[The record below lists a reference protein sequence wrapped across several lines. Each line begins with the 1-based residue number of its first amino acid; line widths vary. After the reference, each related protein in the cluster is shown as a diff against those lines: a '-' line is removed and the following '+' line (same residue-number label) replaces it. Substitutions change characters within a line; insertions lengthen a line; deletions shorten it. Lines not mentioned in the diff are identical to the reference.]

1 MRRVRLAIAD
11 DHALVLASLL
21 QLLSG
26 CQGIDVVGTATDGS
40 GAIEVATR
48 LKPDVFLLDIAMP
61 DIDGLQ
67 AIPLIRA
74 ASPSTNVLLISMHDE
89 QEYLQEALARGASGL
104 VSKAAS
110 PDELIAAIV
119 SAATGEVMK
128 VQAPL
133 TKREREV
140 LSLIG
145 EGKASREI
153 ASLLSISE
161 KTVEHHRQR
170 LMEKLGIHTEIGLI
184 AHASRLTITPS

>member
-1 MRRVRLAIAD
+1 
-11 DHALVLASLL
+11 
-21 QLLSG
+21 
-26 CQGIDVVGTATDGS
+26 
-40 GAIEVATR
+40 
-48 LKPDVFLLDIAMP
+48 
-61 DIDGLQ
+61 
-67 AIPLIRA
+67 
-74 ASPSTNVLLISMHDE
+74 
-89 QEYLQEALARGASGL
+89 
-104 VSKAAS
+104 
-110 PDELIAAIV
+110 
-119 SAATGEVMK
+119 MK

-140 LSLIG
+140 LSLLG